1 VADDTRRDRQ
11 GRTSTKFA
19 AKKAATE
26 RIAAARAA
34 QAKANRRRNLMVAGG
49 STLAVVLV
57 VGVIVAVGLSTKKK
71 TPSGGGNPVVAASST
86 VTSGLAAASK
96 LTSVRPDLST
106 VTGPPAHLTG
116 ATLTGSGGKP
126 QVLYVGADYC
136 PYCAVTRWP
145 LTVALSRFGT
155 FRNLTTTKSAAN
167 DQAGPNTPTLS
178 YHGAS
183 YTSQYIDFVGLE
195 QQDGLAKPLDS
206 LSAAQNSL
214 FENFGKGQYPFVDF
228 GGKWMQSG
236 ASSLPAT
243 LAGLSPEDVANDIA
257 NTTSKPG
264 AMVAA
269 GADVFTAIICQLDGG
284 KPANV
289 CTAAGVA
296 TAATALTAIK

>member
-1 VADDTRRDRQ
+1 MADDRHDSRQ
-11 GRTSTKFA
+11 GRPSTKLA
-19 AKKAATE
+19 AKKAASE

-34 QAKANRRRNLMVAGG
+34 QAKANRRRNLLVAGG
-49 STLAVVLV
+49 STLAIVLV
-57 VGVIVAVGLSTKKK
+57 VGLIVVIGLSTKKK
-71 TPSGGGNPVVAASST
+71 TSSGGGNPVVAASST
-86 VTSGLAAASK
+86 VTAGLAAAAK
-96 LTSVRPDLST
+96 LTSVRPDLTT

-116 ATLTGSGGKP
+116 AALTGSGGKP

-155 FRNLTTTKSAAN
+155 FSNLSTTKSAAN
-167 DQAGPNTPTLS
+167 DAAGPNTPTLS

-183 YTSQYIDFVGLE
+183 YTSQYIDFAGLE
-195 QQDGLAKPLDS
+195 QQDGLGKPLDS

-214 FENFGKGQYPFVDF
+214 FENFGKGNYPFIDF

-236 ASSLPAT
+236 ASSLPPT
-243 LAGLSPEDVANDIA
+243 LAGLSPEDVATDIA

-296 TAATALTAIK
+296 TATTALAAIK